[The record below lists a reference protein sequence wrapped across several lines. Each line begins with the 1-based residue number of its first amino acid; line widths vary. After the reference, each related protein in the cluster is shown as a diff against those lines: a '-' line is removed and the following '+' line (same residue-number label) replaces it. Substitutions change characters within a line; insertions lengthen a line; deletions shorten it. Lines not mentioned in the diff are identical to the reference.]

1 MRIRGTLL
9 AAAAISLLLVAGAQE
24 SAEAPIDVVE
34 RAMGQLAVS
43 DYRFSYDLYPSVDA
57 TSRIRG
63 EGEYDADTSSWHYT
77 LQADPTDPGADQSKN
92 GEWLVAGGMPSFN
105 GGNGWEMSFDF
116 TYMGIGSATTPFGMY
131 RTLEMMADPDAG
143 NLEPLTLLGRE
154 SVDGAEADHYS
165 FATTEM
171 PVVGT
176 GRFDI
181 WLSPE
186 GDGFGRV
193 IVEVSRVDRT
203 DRVVY
208 YDIGQDVTIEA
219 PQ

>member
-1 MRIRGTLL
+1 RACPLQPCAPRAYVPHHLDQLRKGFPAMRIRGTLL

-92 GEWLVAGGMPSFN
+92 GEWLVAGGMP
-105 GGNGWEMSFDF
+105 
-116 TYMGIGSATTPFGMY
+116 
-131 RTLEMMADPDAG
+131 
-143 NLEPLTLLGRE
+143 
-154 SVDGAEADHYS
+154 
-165 FATTEM
+165 
-171 PVVGT
+171 
-176 GRFDI
+176 
-181 WLSPE
+181 
-186 GDGFGRV
+186 
-193 IVEVSRVDRT
+193 
-203 DRVVY
+203 
-208 YDIGQDVTIEA
+208 
-219 PQ
+219 